1 MTGSGGRIHRWIST
15 GLTKKPAGIIFA
27 LAKIRWLSGERK
39 NRFGLYIEKGWC
51 KVTTTK
57 SDQKSKERKRNKRK
71 KAKLVIL
78 NGCFEGLEIQ
88 LSKKITTLGRSIEC
102 DICLDDS
109 LVSNE
114 HAEIVSSDDG
124 FILNDLN
131 SRNGSTINGNEV
143 HNHKLKNGDIIGIG
157 NFRIR
162 FQRG

>member
-1 MTGSGGRIHRWIST
+1 M
-15 GLTKKPAGIIFA
+15 
-27 LAKIRWLSGERK
+27 
-39 NRFGLYIEKGWC
+39 
-51 KVTTTK
+51 TTTK